1 MSAHQSLAAAARRD
15 DSEPSPFRRED
26 GPGPT
31 MNELLASCAAATA
44 VSTPPADAP
53 EAPAA
58 DEDRTEE
65 SGAEPVIE
73 DTRPDTRLPNS
84 GRDAA

>member
-26 GPGPT
+26 GPRPT
-31 MNELLASCAAATA
+31 MNELLASCAAASA
-44 VSTPPADAP
+44 VSTPPEAP
-53 EAPAA
+53 SDEAPAGTET
-58 DEDRTEE
+58 EDRTERGQE
-65 SGAEPVIE
+65 SA
-73 DTRPDTRLPNS
+73 RPSPHLPAG

>member
-31 MNELLASCAAATA
+31 MNELLASCAAANA
-44 VSTPPADAP
+44 VSTPP
-53 EAPAA
+53 EAPAPEVPA
-58 DEDRTEE
+58 ATEARTE
-65 SGAEPVIE
+65 PVTE
-73 DTRPDTRLPNS
+73 DTHLPNS

>member
-44 VSTPPADAP
+44 VSTPPDAP
-53 EAPAA
+53 EAPATA
-58 DEDRTEE
+58 EDRTEP
-65 SGAEPVIE
+65 ATE
-73 DTRPDTRLPNS
+73 DTHLPSS

>member
-26 GPGPT
+26 GPRPT
-31 MNELLASCAAATA
+31 MNELLASCAAASA
-44 VSTPPADAP
+44 VSTPPGAP
-53 EAPAA
+53 EATAGA
-58 DEDRTEE
+58 EDRGE
-65 SGAEPVIE
+65 GRADGCIEPQGE
-73 DTRPDTRLPNS
+73 DARLPGS